1 MLSEANTIQQTK
13 ELKSLFLTAADWA
26 KRKGM
31 GDEAIK
37 YAKSY
42 ALEAERKMGEM
53 LRETERA
60 KGVLK
65 VGPQLPNVTTGQPTL
80 AELGLTKRE
89 SAEAQKLASLPDK
102 EFEAVKEGKKTKKA
116 AFKEVKRKEKL
127 ATIQEIA
134 EQKKVNRPETII
146 PELILADPPWRYD
159 FAETSNREIENQ
171 YPTATLEEIKKHRPE
186 TAENCILFLWATAP
200 KLVEAI
206 EVINAWGF
214 SFYPKRH
221 LFYM

>member
-102 EFEAVKEGKKTKKA
+102 EFEAVYEYR
-116 AFKEVKRKEKL
+116 KR
-127 ATIQEIA
+127 
-134 EQKKVNRPETII
+134 
-146 PELILADPPWRYD
+146 
-159 FAETSNREIENQ
+159 
-171 YPTATLEEIKKHRPE
+171 
-186 TAENCILFLWATAP
+186 
-200 KLVEAI
+200 
-206 EVINAWGF
+206 
-214 SFYPKRH
+214 
-221 LFYM
+221 

>member
-65 VGPQLPNVTTGQPTL
+65 VGPQLPNVTTGQHNNEPY
-80 AELGLTKRE
+80 
-89 SAEAQKLASLPDK
+89 Q
-102 EFEAVKEGKKTKKA
+102 
-116 AFKEVKRKEKL
+116 
-127 ATIQEIA
+127 
-134 EQKKVNRPETII
+134 
-146 PELILADPPWRYD
+146 
-159 FAETSNREIENQ
+159 Q
-171 YPTATLEEIKKHRPE
+171 YVDSGY
-186 TAENCILFLWATAP
+186 F
-200 KLVEAI
+200 KLVRQTWKRAGYEGI
-206 EVINAWGF
+206 YDKTMVT
-214 SFYPKRH
+214 PKGVDFIAKLLLEDGYEYRKR
-221 LFYM
+221 

>member
-1 MLSEANTIQQTK
+1 MMEQNSLVIFEKAALMLSEANTIQQTK

-80 AELGLTKRE
+80 AGNKVIRRGP
-89 SAEAQKLASLPDK
+89 ARIRG
-102 EFEAVKEGKKTKKA
+102 GKKDAKA
-116 AFKEVKRKEKL
+116 
-127 ATIQEIA
+127 
-134 EQKKVNRPETII
+134 
-146 PELILADPPWRYD
+146 
-159 FAETSNREIENQ
+159 
-171 YPTATLEEIKKHRPE
+171 
-186 TAENCILFLWATAP
+186 
-200 KLVEAI
+200 
-206 EVINAWGF
+206 
-214 SFYPKRH
+214 
-221 LFYM
+221 